1 MPACSQ
7 IYLWMETLKYD
18 ALNKVVTKNNT
29 TIEALLQPKLEELYC
44 EYVPADLR
52 KQIAEKLADILLEEE
67 KAEHRKAER
76 ERKTVIKLC
85 DVGVTWWLGHTT
97 LSDLRIASLIRRAL
111 RLSPEDPASFFRV
124 NLGAKCS
131 ISEDEFDSK
140 TLDYL
145 QGKTS
150 ATNSVILDFKD
161 NTVTLAQPSVGHMI
175 YRMSDVSTAA
185 YHACRS
191 QSRTEE
197 EKERLF
203 YKALAG
209 KALQTIPWEEKSKD
223 NENT

>member
-18 ALNKVVTKNNT
+18 ALNKAAAKNNT

-52 KQIAEKLADILLEEE
+52 KQIAEKIADILLEEE
-67 KAEHRKAER
+67 KAEHCKAER
-76 ERKTVIKLC
+76 ERETVIKLC

-131 ISEDEFDSK
+131 ISKDEFDSK

-145 QGKTS
+145 QGKNS

-161 NTVTLAQPSVGHMI
+161 NTVTLAQPSVGHVI
-175 YRMSDVSTAA
+175 
-185 YHACRS
+185 
-191 QSRTEE
+191 
-197 EKERLF
+197 
-203 YKALAG
+203 
-209 KALQTIPWEEKSKD
+209 
-223 NENT
+223 

>member
-1 MPACSQ
+1 
-7 IYLWMETLKYD
+7 METLKYD
-18 ALNKVVTKNNT
+18 ALNKVVAKNNT

-67 KAEHRKAER
+67 KVEHRKAECER
-76 ERKTVIKLC
+76 ETVIKLC
-85 DVGVTWWLGHTT
+85 DVGFTWWLGHTT
-97 LSDLRIASLIRRAL
+97 LSDLRIALLIRWML

-161 NTVTLAQPSVGHMI
+161 NTVTLAQPSVGH
-175 YRMSDVSTAA
+175 R
-185 YHACRS
+185 
-191 QSRTEE
+191 
-197 EKERLF
+197 
-203 YKALAG
+203 
-209 KALQTIPWEEKSKD
+209 
-223 NENT
+223 

>member
-7 IYLWMETLKYD
+7 IYLWLETLKYD
-18 ALNKVVTKNNT
+18 ALNKAAAKNNT

-76 ERKTVIKLC
+76 ERETVIKLC
-85 DVGVTWWLGHTT
+85 DVGFTWWLGHTT

-111 RLSPEDPASFFRV
+111 RLSPEDPAGFFRV

-131 ISEDEFDSK
+131 IPEDEFDSK

-161 NTVTLAQPSVGHMI
+161 NTVTLAQPSVGHVI
-175 YRMSDVSTAA
+175 
-185 YHACRS
+185 
-191 QSRTEE
+191 
-197 EKERLF
+197 
-203 YKALAG
+203 
-209 KALQTIPWEEKSKD
+209 
-223 NENT
+223 